1 MLNTATQPTLT
12 RHAHQRCQQRGI
24 RARLLNAVLEN
35 ADVVSPAYGGS
46 VLVSVSRA
54 RAEKLNLDD
63 RLGHVAVVLSQ
74 DDGAVVTVAH
84 IHGSRHGKAW
94 HRGSR

>member
-1 MLNTATQPTLT
+1 MLHIAAQPTLT
-12 RHAHQRCQQRGI
+12 RHARQRCQQRGI

-35 ADVVSPAYGGS
+35 ADVESPAYGGS

-63 RLGHVAVVLSQ
+63 RLDRLGVVLSQ
-74 DDGAVVTVAH
+74 DGAVVTVAH
-84 IHGSRHGKAW
+84 IHGSRRGKAW
-94 HRGSR
+94 HRGRR

>member
-1 MLNTATQPTLT
+1 
-12 RHAHQRCQQRGI
+12 
-24 RARLLNAVLEN
+24 
-35 ADVVSPAYGGS
+35 
-46 VLVSVSRA
+46 
-54 RAEKLNLDD
+54 
-63 RLGHVAVVLSQ
+63 VAVVLSQ